1 MKRKTKKVTAHDN
14 IKIPVKDETESKHVV
29 PLTGADVAQMF
40 TEKRHTGKWEQYF
53 LKEMDGDTYRYTKNT
68 LPSSYTKNVP
78 ALGCTW
84 FHQN

>member
-14 IKIPVKDETESKHVV
+14 IKIPVKDETESKHVA
-29 PLTGADVAQMF
+29 PLTGAEVAQMF
-40 TEKRHTGKWEQYF
+40 TEKRNTGKWEQYF
-53 LKEMDGDTYRYTKNT
+53 LKEVDGDTYRYTKNT
-68 LPSSYTKNVP
+68 LPSSYTNNVP